1 MKTVVQCDFDGTVTT
16 EDASYFLLDAFAQGD
31 WRAVLREYEQ
41 DKITVGEFN
50 SRVFSMVAADE
61 RTLVETVRQ
70 KVQLRPG
77 LQELT
82 DYCCSHGLRLVIVS
96 NGLEFYI
103 HALLAQANLRDVE
116 VHAAQACF
124 DPDGVKV
131 SYVGPDGSHVDNGLK
146 ETYVQR
152 FLSQGY
158 RVVYVGNGRSD
169 RAAARQAH
177 EIFAT
182 EELLDFCRQEQLRCH
197 PFIDLTDVVR
207 GLRTL

>member
-16 EDASYFLLDAFAQGD
+16 EDASYFLLDAFAQGN

-41 DKITVGEFN
+41 DRITVGEFN
-50 SRVFSMVAADE
+50 SRVFSMVAADQ

-70 KVQLRPG
+70 KVYFRPG
-77 LQELT
+77 LQELA
-82 DYCCSHGLRLVIVS
+82 DYCYSHGLRLVIVS

-103 HALLAQANLRDVE
+103 HALLAQAQLSGIE

-124 DPDGVKV
+124 GPNGVKV
-131 SYVGPDGSHVDNGLK
+131 SYVGPDGTHIGNGLK
-146 ETYVQR
+146 ETYVQQ
-152 FLSQGY
+152 FLAQGY

-169 RAAARQAH
+169 RDAARHAH

-182 EELLDFCRQEQLRCH
+182 EELLDYCRQEQLLCH
-197 PFIDLTDVVR
+197 PFLNLTDVVR